1 MAKIDRQAIY
11 AKYGGRCAYCG
22 HPIDIKDMQVDHIFP
37 KWRGGTDETDNLNP
51 SCRMCNFYK
60 GGGDVESFRNKMLTM
75 LDYRRTFATR
85 MALRYGILEERQW
98 DGKFYFERLTIK

>member
-37 KWRGGTDETDNLNP
+37 KWRGGPDAMENLNP

-60 GGGDVESFRNKMLTM
+60 GGGDEDVY
-75 LDYRRTFATR
+75 DA
-85 MALRYGILEERQW
+85 
-98 DGKFYFERLTIK
+98 